1 MFILLRLM
9 KHVLFIASKPFFPW
23 HSPCIRAGHDLL
35 ALSELG
41 YAVDFLTLPI
51 GTPPPMPG
59 VRILRVPNP
68 LFLRDLPD
76 GASLRKLFFDLLLLV
91 YGLALVWRRRYTV
104 VHGLDDAGVVAWI
117 VGRIGRSAVIF
128 EKHTDT
134 SHAAGHAWRRFLL
147 RLYQRAERF
156 VLRRADTAIGTGP
169 ELVPAMQAMGCGSR
183 ACRIPDIPSSLDT
196 PPEAHV
202 AACRAR
208 LTPHLDVH
216 LVTYV
221 GSFTHLQ
228 GIHLLFQAI
237 PQVCAANTRVH
248 FVVVGGTTAE
258 IARQRHQLA
267 RQGLAQAVTFLHH
280 VSPTELAAILAAS
293 DILAAPRI
301 EGTVAPRKLL
311 DYLCSGTAI
320 VATNSPA
327 NRDLL
332 TRDLAEFTAPT
343 AAEFAQGI
351 LKLCHNPMRRHE
363 LGRRARERITTT
375 HRFDQF
381 RDSLR
386 RCYQYV
392 TANRDQTDLL

>member
-1 MFILLRLM
+1 M
-9 KHVLFIASKPFFPW
+9 KHVLYIASKPFYPW
-23 HSPCIRAGHDLL
+23 RSPCIRTGHDLL
-35 ALSELG
+35 ALTELG
-41 YAVDFLTLPI
+41 YAVDFLTVPI
-51 GTPPPMPG
+51 GAHHPMPG

-76 GASLRKLFFDLLLLV
+76 GASLRKFLFDLLLLA
-91 YGLALVWRRRYTV
+91 YGMGLALRHRYTV
-104 VHGLDDAGVVAWI
+104 VHGLDDAGVIAWA
-117 VGRIGRSAVIF
+117 VGRIGRCAVIF

-156 VLRRADTAIGTGP
+156 VLRRADAAIGSGP

-196 PPEAHV
+196 PPASHV
-202 AACRAR
+202 TECRTR
-208 LTPHLDVH
+208 LTPHLDDH

-221 GSFTHLQ
+221 GSFAHLQ
-228 GIHLLFQAI
+228 SIDLLFQAI
-237 PQVCAANTRVH
+237 PQVCAANNRVH

-267 RQGLAQAVTFLHH
+267 RQGLSHAITFLHH

-293 DILAAPRI
+293 DILVAPRL
-301 EGTVAPRKLL
+301 EGSVAPRKLL
-311 DYLCSGTAI
+311 DYLCAGTAI
-320 VATNSPA
+320 VAVNTPA

-343 AAEFAQGI
+343 AAAFAQGI

-363 LGRRARERITTT
+363 LGRRGRERITTT

-392 TANRDQTDLL
+392 TANREEAPEDTGA